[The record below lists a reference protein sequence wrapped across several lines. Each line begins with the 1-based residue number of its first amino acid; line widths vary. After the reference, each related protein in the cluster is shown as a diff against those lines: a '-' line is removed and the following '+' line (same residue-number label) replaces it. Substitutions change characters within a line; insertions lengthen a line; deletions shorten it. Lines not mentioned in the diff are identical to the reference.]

1 MMRAGELAKWAT
13 SMKRSAPLAVNK
25 LIRSTTSS
33 VLLASI
39 ACSVLTGP
47 ALAQPAPQPT
57 IWLMGEIHDNPE
69 VHAYRLRD
77 VNKLLADGWRPAIL
91 MEQFDVDKQAQ
102 LTEAW
107 QRCKEAQC
115 VIDGAGGQG
124 WDWALYKPL
133 IQVALDRRL
142 PLIAANLS
150 RDQLRV
156 VTKEGLR
163 AVFDADTVKHYR
175 LDEPFDKAWL
185 DTQGYAIRVGHCNM
199 LPEHMITPMARSQA
213 ARDVMFA
220 KLIAQYAPQGVIL
233 IAGNGHV
240 RKDVGV
246 SHWLNPELQDRVV
259 VAGYVESAEADPSWY
274 DRVRVVS
281 PHPRP
286 DPCEAFKRSRTP

>member
-1 MMRAGELAKWAT
+1 MG
-13 SMKRSAPLAVNK
+13 
-25 LIRSTTSS
+25 S
-33 VLLASI
+33 VLLAGMVCFSF
-39 ACSVLTGP
+39 TG
-47 ALAQPAPQPT
+47 ASLAQSAPKPT

-77 VNKLLADGWRPAIL
+77 LNKLLTDGWRPAIL
-91 MEQFDVDKQAQ
+91 MEQFDVDKQPE
-102 LTEAW
+102 LTDAW

-115 VIDGAGGQG
+115 VIDAAGGQG
-124 WDWALYKPL
+124 WDWNLYKPL
-133 IQVALDRRL
+133 IQVALDKRL
-142 PLIAANLS
+142 PLVAANLS
-150 RDQLRV
+150 RDQLRA
-156 VTKEGLR
+156 VTREGFR
-163 AVFDADTVKHYR
+163 TVFDADTIKQYR

-220 KLIAQYAPQGVIL
+220 KLIAQYVPQGVVL

-246 SHWLNPELQDRVV
+246 IHWLNADLQDRVM
-259 VAGYVESAEADPSWY
+259 VAGYVESGDTDPAWY
-274 DRVRVVS
+274 DRVRVVD

-286 DPCEAFKRSRTP
+286 DPCEAFKRSRTQ